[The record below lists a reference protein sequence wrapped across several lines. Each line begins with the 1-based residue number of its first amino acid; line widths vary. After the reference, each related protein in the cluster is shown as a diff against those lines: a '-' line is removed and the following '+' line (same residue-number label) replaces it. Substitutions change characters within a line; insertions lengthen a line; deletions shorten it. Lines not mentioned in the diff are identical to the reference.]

1 MRSTSFNL
9 LNKVGYLFWFTLA
22 MSSCIFLF
30 YDWPFLHVR
39 RPNLDENIIFQFH
52 SSFLPQFSATMS
64 SFTGIHS
71 YVLTQRRHL
80 ATVAS
85 ANISWYLTGHSH
97 VEQTAVSIGI
107 LIKIGS
113 YTPMILNCRYH
124 VYGII
129 VSDIS
134 LKTRPRCF
142 GLHYCPRMFTFI
154 FNHFYA
160 MCPGSYRVRWNNA
173 I

>member
-1 MRSTSFNL
+1 MTGHFCMC
-9 LNKVGYLFWFTLA
+9 VGLIWTKTLF
-22 MSSCIFLF
+22 
-30 YDWPFLHVR
+30 
-39 RPNLDENIIFQFH
+39 
-52 SSFLPQFSATMS
+52 SSFILHSCL
-64 SFTGIHS
+64 SFQRLCRLLREFI
-71 YVLTQRRHL
+71 LTYLLQRRHL

-160 MCPGSYRVRWNNA
+160 MCPGSYRVR
-173 I
+173 